1 MQIRITR
8 ETIFGSVSAAL
19 VLLAVFARN
28 VPGRAWL
35 GLAGFTALAATLL
48 LDRRQPRRL
57 RQVLLAVYF
66 VISGAHFGG
75 ETVWGRHFSFLDDVL
90 LVAMCVVVP
99 LMLWALVSE
108 RAEPSRV
115 VE

>member
-8 ETIFGSVSAAL
+8 ETIFGSVGAAL

-28 VPGRAWL
+28 VPGRAWF

-48 LDRRQPRRL
+48 LDRRQPRRS

-66 VISGAHFGG
+66 VIIGAHFGG

-108 RAEPSRV
+108 RAEPSHV